1 MTLSGFSMTLS
12 GFMTPINTTPG
23 IPNLILKR
31 VQDDSANEPT
41 LVVPNL
47 IRDLDFGS

>member
-1 MTLSGFSMTLS
+1 MGDELDLK
-12 GFMTPINTTPG
+12 
-23 IPNLILKR
+23 NLILKR
-31 VQDDSANEPT
+31 VQDDTANELT